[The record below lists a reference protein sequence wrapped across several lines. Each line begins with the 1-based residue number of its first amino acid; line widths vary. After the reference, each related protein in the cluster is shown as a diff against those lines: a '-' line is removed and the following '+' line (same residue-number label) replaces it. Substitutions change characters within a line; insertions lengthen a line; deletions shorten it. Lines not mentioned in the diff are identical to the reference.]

1 MKIIFYL
8 KGIPTS
14 GKSTWA
20 NEQMRKY
27 PNRFKRINKDLL
39 REMLNFSKFDIQK
52 EKFLL
57 NVRDYIIRLSL
68 KKGFDIIVDDT
79 NFSDK
84 HWHRINE
91 VAKEVGDVKVIEKY
105 FDVNCKE
112 AIKRNST
119 RKNPVPESVI
129 LNMFKKHVKGKKI
142 EHREEYYSLPLKPDF
157 IEGLPTV
164 IIVDIDGTIAFNN
177 GHRDYFDYTK
187 VLNDEPI
194 DEVIEL
200 IQICKEGGIGIVFVS
215 GREESCREDTELWF
229 RSYGIDYN
237 ALYMRENDDRRQ
249 DYIIKNEIY
258 ENHLKGKYNIK
269 FILDDRN
276 QVVNMWRELGL
287 RVLQVA
293 DGTF

>member
-84 HWHRINE
+84 HWHRIN
-91 VAKEVGDVKVIEKY
+91 
-105 FDVNCKE
+105 
-112 AIKRNST
+112 
-119 RKNPVPESVI
+119 
-129 LNMFKKHVKGKKI
+129 
-142 EHREEYYSLPLKPDF
+142 
-157 IEGLPTV
+157 
-164 IIVDIDGTIAFNN
+164 
-177 GHRDYFDYTK
+177 
-187 VLNDEPI
+187 
-194 DEVIEL
+194 
-200 IQICKEGGIGIVFVS
+200 
-215 GREESCREDTELWF
+215 
-229 RSYGIDYN
+229 
-237 ALYMRENDDRRQ
+237 
-249 DYIIKNEIY
+249 
-258 ENHLKGKYNIK
+258 
-269 FILDDRN
+269 
-276 QVVNMWRELGL
+276 
-287 RVLQVA
+287 
-293 DGTF
+293 

>member
-8 KGIPTS
+8 KGIPAS

-39 REMLNFSKFDIQK
+39 REMLNFSKFDVQK

-84 HWHRINE
+84 HWYRIAE
-91 VAKEVGDVKVIEKY
+91 IAKEVGDVKIIEKY
-105 FDVNCKE
+105 FDVNYKE

-119 RKNPVPESVI
+119 RKNPLPESVI
-129 LNMFKKHVKGKKI
+129 SNMFKKHVKGKKI
-142 EHREEYYSLPLKPDF
+142 EHREEYYPLSLKPDF
-157 IEGLPTV
+157 IEGLPRV
-164 IIVDIDGTIAFNN
+164 IIVDIDGTIAFND

-187 VLNDEPI
+187 VLNDSPI
-194 DEVIEL
+194 DEIIEL
-200 IQICKEGGIGIVFVS
+200 IQIYKQEGFGIVLVS
-215 GREESCREDTELWF
+215 GREESCREDTELWIHN
-229 RSYGIDYN
+229 YGIDYN
-237 ALYMRENDDRRQ
+237 DLYMRENDDRRQ

-258 ENHLKGKYNIK
+258 ENYLKGKYNIK
-269 FILDDRN
+269 FVLDDRN

-287 RVLQVA
+287 KVLQVS